1 MDEVAGRRKWKG
13 VDAGNEW
20 AIEYENFL
28 AMLQLINDYSPAD
41 YRRVDSQFSIATNK
55 KFKRRVIYTRGD
67 NTTSGILRRGDPWRR
82 LNLVNVKDNRL
93 VLTPLGQQYLTD
105 PSSRLELL
113 IPTLASYAAKKENN
127 PFLVITAATLE
138 SSSQFL
144 KIRDIVTKVVP
155 YYSPGTTSLKHV
167 LDADAPPNLEKRSAR
182 NIKSYLKMLQ
192 LIGIGK
198 IDRDALQIKDKGA
211 ARDLLSSVG
220 VTIQPSNGCGY
231 SRDNNSAEVTSRQCA
246 EIDLSKNRLKLEG
259 FSWNSHEVSPEIRRE
274 KLEKATRAHED
285 ALETAAGCLQESGY
299 KCYENKASFDLFST
313 KNSDSWLLEV
323 KTITT
328 ANINTQLRTA
338 LGQLL
343 TYKFTWQQTKEHN
356 PGINSRTQL
365 AIIVDQDP
373 RAMMERWWPELLDSL
388 RIKLWWTHEGRLYQI
403 DSGHSPSAQ
412 V

>member
-1 MDEVAGRRKWKG
+1 
-13 VDAGNEW
+13 
-20 AIEYENFL
+20 
-28 AMLQLINDYSPAD
+28 
-41 YRRVDSQFSIATNK
+41 
-55 KFKRRVIYTRGD
+55 
-67 NTTSGILRRGDPWRR
+67 
-82 LNLVNVKDNRL
+82 
-93 VLTPLGQQYLTD
+93 
-105 PSSRLELL
+105 
-113 IPTLASYAAKKENN
+113 
-127 PFLVITAATLE
+127 
-138 SSSQFL
+138 
-144 KIRDIVTKVVP
+144 
-155 YYSPGTTSLKHV
+155 
-167 LDADAPPNLEKRSAR
+167 
-182 NIKSYLKMLQ
+182 MLQ

-198 IDRDALQIKDKGA
+198 IDRDAFQIKDKGA

-220 VTIQPSNGCGY
+220 VTIQPSNGSGY

-285 ALETAAGCLQESGY
+285 ALETSAGCLQESGY
-299 KCYENKASFDLFST
+299 KCYENKASFDLFIT

-403 DSGHSPSAQ
+403 DSGHSPSAR